1 MANYDSTTNEENKKS
16 LNIRTTRG
24 LTYSELLKRIK
35 EQNEKKLETDSEKN
49 NDSQKTKATT

>member
-1 MANYDSTTNEENKKS
+1 MANYDSTTNEEKKKS

-35 EQNEKKLETDSEKN
+35 EQNEKKSETDSEKN